1 MKSRAQTSRL
11 EMHAL
16 SIALH
21 DPRTPWQAKALIGF
35 VLAHALSP
43 IDLIPVLGH
52 LDGILIVPAGI
63 ALALGMIPADVI
75 NDARNKA
82 AKNEAKPSM
91 LGMIG
96 MMLILLIWIL
106 LAAGLIWRLYLLLSK
121 IKG

>member
-1 MKSRAQTSRL
+1 
-11 EMHAL
+11 MHAL